1 MKVKMTRKDLQYSTV
16 ILANN
21 GVERLLDRL
30 SPIGYNAGMYGWNWD
45 CYKVGKYYVVSGYR
59 SFPAY
64 DWSVKYDIAKKYNQE
79 PKSAKDAERI
89 LLKIIEKSK

>member
-1 MKVKMTRKDLQYSTV
+1 MKVKMTRKDLQYYTV
-16 ILANN
+16 ILAS
-21 GVERLLDRL
+21 GVENLLNRL
-30 SPIGYNAGMYGWNWD
+30 SPIGYNSGVYGWNWD

-59 SFPAY
+59 SFPVY
-64 DWSVKYDIAKKYNQE
+64 DWRIKYDIAKKYKQK